1 MMAGVDDLRFGNTI
15 RAARIK
21 RRWRQKDLSDRAGVS
36 RTAVWRAERGRLEEM
51 TLIAIRRIC
60 EPLEIRVELQPRS
73 RGADLDRL
81 VNARHSALHESV
93 ARALSR
99 DFPTWEMAH
108 EVSFSI
114 WGERGVIDLLMWHPG
129 RRALLIIELKTEIV
143 DTGEL
148 LGTMD
153 RRVRLAR
160 KIAEER
166 GWDPLTVSSWI
177 VLAPSRTNDRR
188 IAEHRSVLRSAYP
201 ADGRHMR
208 RWLRD
213 PIGSIAGLSRWTE
226 PAKVAI
232 APTRRVRVRKEVA

>member
-1 MMAGVDDLRFGNTI
+1 
-15 RAARIK
+15 
-21 RRWRQKDLSDRAGVS
+21 
-36 RTAVWRAERGRLEEM
+36 
-51 TLIAIRRIC
+51 
-60 EPLEIRVELQPRS
+60 
-73 RGADLDRL
+73 
-81 VNARHSALHESV
+81 
-93 ARALSR
+93 
-99 DFPTWEMAH
+99 MAH

-177 VLAPSRTNDRR
+177 VLAPLAHQRSPHRRASIGASIRVPGRRSPHAAVASRPDR
-188 IAEHRSVLRSAYP
+188 EHRRAVAVDRAGKGRDRADSTGSSQEGGGVAGWPSRITAWARRSPSVRTTRRAPGPIRPCRGRRTGCRSRSTAGSGRGCCSSTAGSYTRSACP
-201 ADGRHMR
+201 R
-208 RWLRD
+208 RPR
-213 PIGSIAGLSRWTE
+213 T
-226 PAKVAI
+226 
-232 APTRRVRVRKEVA
+232 